1 MEQRLEQLLVAVQN
15 RFAELHAKH
24 KPPPGK
30 FFPELD
36 IVTEVLLLIAG
47 WTFLFTFVRFF
58 VLPKRSYDFC
68 NRVVSVVHCLIVLPL
83 ALHTLDPRDPLKNVG
98 GRSTREEVSHCY
110 SVSLYSQLKD
120 CRSI

>member
-1 MEQRLEQLLVAVQN
+1 MEQRLEQFLVAVQN
-15 RFAELHAKH
+15 RFAELHAKY
-24 KPPPGK
+24 KPPKGN

-83 ALHTLDPRDPLKNVG
+83 ALHTLHPRDPLRNVG
-98 GRSTREEVSHCY
+98 GRSTREEVSHCC
-110 SVSLYSQLKD
+110 SVSLCSNMKD
-120 CRSI
+120 